1 MFEEIIRLIKE
12 RSHTSIVVGNVMR
25 ESVLQQTLM
34 YDTTTASDPE
44 DKLSKV
50 VLLNNVGP
58 VARHTSCGGGLYSLL
73 GLLVCSFLRLLK
85 SCRLYIF
92 GIDDGKTISTRLAVD
107 RELHWIVTILSVLLS
122 IQQYM
127 YILKGL

>member
-1 MFEEIIRLIKE
+1 
-12 RSHTSIVVGNVMR
+12 MR

-34 YDTTTASDPE
+34 YDTITASDPE

-50 VLLNNVGP
+50 VLLNKVGP
-58 VARHTSCGGGLYSLL
+58 VARHTSCGGELYSLL
-73 GLLVCSFLRLLK
+73 GLFVCSFLRLLK

-92 GIDDGKTISTRLAVD
+92 GIIDDGKTISTLLVAD